1 VPTASTQIDE
11 LQLPMT
17 STTPLAGF
25 AELYEHH
32 YETVFRA
39 ALRVTGNAADAED
52 VLQTVFLRVLARR
65 GDCAGANRLRTSG
78 ATAGQDAPAHDV
90 EEVALPAA
98 YFRRAAV
105 NAAVDVLRRRELHA
119 ESVYDEGTPHPT
131 VQTPVLL
138 KERLRRAVA
147 VLDSDDASL
156 FLLRHVEGLSIE
168 ELAGMFQ
175 IEKNNVAVRLHRIR
189 HRLQAEMER

>member
-1 VPTASTQIDE
+1 MTTASAQIDE
-11 LQLPMT
+11 LPIPMT

-25 AELYEHH
+25 AELYERH
-32 YETVFRA
+32 YEAVFRA
-39 ALRVTGNAADAED
+39 ALRVTGNPADAED
-52 VLQTVFLRVLARR
+52 VLQTVFLRVLAR
-65 GDCAGANRLRTSG
+65 GG
-78 ATAGQDAPAHDV
+78 DV
-90 EEVALPAA
+90 EDVALPAA

-119 ESVYDEGTPHPT
+119 ESVYDDRAPHAA
-131 VQTPVLL
+131 VQPPFLL
-138 KERLRRAVA
+138 KERLRRAIA
-147 VLDSDDASL
+147 ALDSEDASL

-175 IEKNNVAVRLHRIR
+175 MEKNNVAVRLHRIR

>member
-1 VPTASTQIDE
+1 MHTASAHIDGF
-11 LQLPMT
+11 LIPVT
-17 STTPLAGF
+17 STTPQVEF
-25 AELYEHH
+25 AELYRLHSEA
-32 YETVFRA
+32 VFRA
-39 ALRVTGNAADAED
+39 ALRITGRPADAED
-52 VLQTVFLRVLARR
+52 VLQTVFLRVLAR
-65 GDCAGANRLRTSG
+65 GG
-78 ATAGQDAPAHDV
+78 DV
-90 EEVALPAA
+90 EDLAQPAA

-119 ESVYDEGTPHPT
+119 ESAYDDLAPHAA
-131 VQTPVLL
+131 VQPPLLL
-138 KERLRRAVA
+138 KERLRRALAA
-147 VLDSDDASL
+147 VDSDDASL